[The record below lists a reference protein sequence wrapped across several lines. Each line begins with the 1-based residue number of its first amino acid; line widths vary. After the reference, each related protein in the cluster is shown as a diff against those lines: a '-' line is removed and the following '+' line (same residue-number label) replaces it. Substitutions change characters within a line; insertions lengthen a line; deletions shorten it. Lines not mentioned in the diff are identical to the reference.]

1 MEKIKEELNL
11 MQSNPKFY
19 LANYF
24 QDLKQ
29 HVHLKFFGN
38 EQAKY
43 IEIINKIEQ
52 FEHDYYKRSKPFS
65 TFDQEIESLNEKS
78 IDDLKFKME
87 EKLFQNK
94 SVLFIN
100 KTFLLIVTNAYLRQS
115 SFDNLHKLDYFN
127 RESLI
132 AYLIHK
138 HEFNY
143 DNIEEL
149 DAFNVLNSLKE
160 IQFSNNEIIKLVQI
174 LIVMAI
180 V

>member
-1 MEKIKEELNL
+1 

-29 HVHLKFFGN
+29 HVNLKFFEKEGN

-52 FEHDYYKRSKPFS
+52 FEHNYYKRSKPFS

-78 IDDLKFKME
+78 IDELKFTME

-94 SVLFIN
+94 SILFI
-100 KTFLLIVTNAYLRQS
+100 KRHCL
-115 SFDNLHKLDYFN
+115 
-127 RESLI
+127 
-132 AYLIHK
+132 
-138 HEFNY
+138 
-143 DNIEEL
+143 
-149 DAFNVLNSLKE
+149 
-160 IQFSNNEIIKLVQI
+160 
-174 LIVMAI
+174 
-180 V
+180 